1 MFNKKR
7 RSKVMEENKKHPKA
21 LEVHVLVVTILVSV
35 LGVIVGLELITRLG
49 ITTNT
54 SIIGAL
60 IAIVVARIP
69 LRVLKGFTDI
79 HSQNLIQTSIS
90 ASTFVAGNAILLPIG
105 VPWLLGRFDLVL
117 PMYIGAFIAVI
128 ASITQVYWIFDTRVF
143 PASNAWPPGIA
154 TAEAILAAAKKGK
167 RALLL
172 LYGGIAGAVL
182 NGFFGIPADVLGVS
196 WIGNIWALTMFGIGL
211 LVRGYSPVILGVDVN
226 KLYIPHGIMIGAGVV
241 ALIQIISIIRGK
253 GRSNTI
259 DSESSESMMP
269 EKMIKFTL
277 TRGIS
282 LYLVIAVL
290 IVVIGR
296 LFNEMSLGM
305 TILWIIFAAI
315 ASLCSQFLVGL
326 SAMHAGWFPAFA
338 IALIVLALGMLIG
351 FPAPALALLVGYAAS
366 VGPAFADM
374 SYDLKAGWIL
384 RGRGIDP
391 KFELEGRK
399 QQYIAELVGALMAA
413 ILVFFAYEFYFA
425 QDLFPPVDRVYVS
438 TILAGVDPTIARN
451 LFIWMIPGAIIQAI
465 GGPARQLGV
474 LFATG
479 LLILNPI
486 AGFTVLI
493 GIGIRLLVLKKM
505 GDKGQDYLYVLGAGF
520 IAGSALVSFFTSTLK
535 LGKPK

>member
-1 MFNKKR
+1 
-7 RSKVMEENKKHPKA
+7 
-21 LEVHVLVVTILVSV
+21 
-35 LGVIVGLELITRLG
+35 
-49 ITTNT
+49 
-54 SIIGAL
+54 
-60 IAIVVARIP
+60 
-69 LRVLKGFTDI
+69 
-79 HSQNLIQTSIS
+79 
-90 ASTFVAGNAILLPIG
+90 
-105 VPWLLGRFDLVL
+105 
-117 PMYIGAFIAVI
+117 
-128 ASITQVYWIFDTRVF
+128 
-143 PASNAWPPGIA
+143 
-154 TAEAILAAAKKGK
+154 
-167 RALLL
+167 
-172 LYGGIAGAVL
+172 
-182 NGFFGIPADVLGVS
+182 
-196 WIGNIWALTMFGIGL
+196 
-211 LVRGYSPVILGVDVN
+211 
-226 KLYIPHGIMIGAGVV
+226 
-241 ALIQIISIIRGK
+241 
-253 GRSNTI
+253 
-259 DSESSESMMP
+259 MMP
-269 EKMIKFTL
+269 EKMIKYTL

-282 LYLVIAVL
+282 LYLVIAIL
-290 IVVIGR
+290 IVIIGR

-384 RGRGIDP
+384 RGRGVDP

-399 QQYIAELVGALMAA
+399 QQYIAELVGAAMAA

-425 QDLFPPVDRVYVS
+425 QDLFPPVDRVYAS

-493 GIGIRLLVLKKM
+493 GIGIRLLVLRKM